1 MKALKYIAGICLALS
16 LTACDDF
23 LTQTSPDKLTSDSYW
38 RNKADVEAAMA
49 SAYSALYFA
58 EYSGDR
64 WDFSEVKWPV
74 ESFRQDD
81 VEMGS
86 DAQNYPNWVQL
97 YDFSYN
103 NGNSQ
108 FSIFWKLYYRG
119 ISFCNQILDKVDNMS
134 DKQLNDADRKQLV
147 AEAHFLR
154 GFYHMQILLNWEKII
169 IRDKYITSTAQL
181 TKAPSERTEA
191 WDFVI
196 QELKA
201 GTELSST
208 RTNEQIGRATSGAA
222 YAYLGYA
229 YLTMASEQPEKKT
242 EYLNEAV
249 KAFDNVKGYS
259 LESNFASMF
268 NGSNKNCKE
277 SIFEIQ
283 FTLSTANGAN
293 YSTQMHRWIG
303 TAELFGWDEIA
314 PSKTLMNEFKKEG
327 KLNDG
332 LYDAR
337 LYASVFFRDPY
348 FNDGT
353 GKMYGYDWDTWMT
366 EQLEVEKE
374 KIYDRPSFRKFMPAT
389 KEALYKDNTD
399 VNFTMMRYANVLL
412 MKAEALNNL
421 GKTEQAIPLIN
432 EVRKVHGNMPPMQGD
447 SQAAVQAQIEHE
459 RMIEFPLE
467 NYRWYDLR
475 RWGKTAEALKA
486 AGRSGFDNSRLFYPI
501 PLTEVNSNPLAK
513 SNTIE

>member
-1 MKALKYIAGICLALS
+1 MKALKYIAGIVLALS
-16 LTACDDF
+16 LTACDDY

-81 VEMGS
+81 VEMGA
-86 DAQNYPNWVQL
+86 DARNYPNWVQL
-97 YDFSYN
+97 YDYSYN

-119 ISFCNQILDKVDNMS
+119 ISFCNQIIDKVGNMS
-134 DKQLNDADRKQLV
+134 DKQLNDTDRKQLL

-169 IRDKYITSTAQL
+169 IRDKYITSTSQL
-181 TKAPSERTEA
+181 SKAPSERVDA

-196 QELKA
+196 AELKA
-201 GTELSST
+201 GTELNST
-208 RTNEQIGRATSGAA
+208 RVNEQVGRATSGAA

-229 YLTMASEQPEKKT
+229 YLTMAAEQADKKT
-242 EYLNEAV
+242 ECLNEAV

-259 LESNFASMF
+259 LESDFASMF

-303 TAELFGWDEIA
+303 TTELLGWDEIA

-332 LYDAR
+332 WYDAR

-366 EQLEVEKE
+366 DELGKKKE
-374 KIYDRPSFRKFMPAT
+374 EIYDRPSFRKFMPAT
-389 KEALYKDNTD
+389 LEALNKTNTD

-432 EVRKVHGNMPPMQGD
+432 EVRKVHGNMPPMQGT

-467 NYRWYDLR
+467 NFRWYDLR

-486 AGRSGFDNSRLFYPI
+486 AGRTGFDNSRLFYPI
-501 PLTEVNSNPLAK
+501 PLTEENSNPLAK
-513 SNTIE
+513 K